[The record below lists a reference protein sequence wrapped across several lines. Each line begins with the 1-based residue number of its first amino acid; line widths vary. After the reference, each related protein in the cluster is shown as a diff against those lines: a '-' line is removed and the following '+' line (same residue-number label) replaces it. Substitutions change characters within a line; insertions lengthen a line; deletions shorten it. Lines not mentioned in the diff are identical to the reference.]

1 VYNEPA
7 DKRAIVSKWRP
18 FALNIEDF
26 KHSRSGRLI
35 KGGQGTAAYWAF
47 VPDPLPPELELDDEA
62 IQLSSEA
69 SLVLGRLDGLGSA
82 LPNPHLLVN
91 PFIRREAVLSSRIEG
106 TQASIADLYAYEAG
120 QLPLPGLP
128 PVPESD
134 VREVLN
140 YVHALEYGVERLE
153 SLPLSLRFMLELH
166 EHLMRGIRGDQATP
180 GEFRRSQ
187 NWIGRA
193 GATLNDATYVPPPA
207 PEMHDCLDALE
218 KYIHYGDK
226 YPPLVRIAMVH
237 QHFEAIHPFLD
248 GNGRVGRL
256 LITLLLVSWGL
267 LSKPLLYLSAFFE
280 LHRSEYYARLLAVNQ
295 HGDWDGWVKFFLRG
309 VREQAGDAA
318 GRARQLQDL
327 QIAWRKA
334 LLAERRSARAVQLAE
349 ALFETPVITVA
360 LAAKTLNCD
369 YNPAKNAVRVL
380 VEAGVLS
387 PQDESTYGKKYVAT
401 AILHIIGD
409 EK

>member
-1 VYNEPA
+1 MN
-7 DKRAIVSKWRP
+7 
-18 FALNIEDF
+18 LEDF
-26 KHSRSGRLI
+26 KNSPSGRVI
-35 KGGQGTAAYWAF
+35 KCGQGNAAYWAF
-47 VPDPLPPELELDDEA
+47 VPNPLPPAFELDDEA
-62 IQLSSEA
+62 IQLSNEA
-69 SLVLGRLDGLGSA
+69 SLELGRLDGLGNA

-120 QLPLPGLP
+120 QLPLPGMP

-140 YVHALEYGVERLE
+140 YVHALEYGIERLE

-166 EHLMRGIRGDQATP
+166 EHLMRGVRGDQATP

-193 GATLNDATYVPPPA
+193 GATLNQATYVPPPA
-207 PEMHDCLDALE
+207 TDMLDCLDALE
-218 KYIHYGDK
+218 KYLHYGDK
-226 YPPLVRIAMVH
+226 YPPLVRIAMIH

-267 LSKPLLYLSAFFE
+267 LRKPLLYLSAFFE
-280 LHRSEYYARLLAVNQ
+280 LHRNEYYARLLAVNQ
-295 HGDWDGWVKFFLRG
+295 HDDWDGWVKFFLRG
-309 VREQAGDAA
+309 VQEQASDAA
-318 GRARQLQDL
+318 SRAKQLQDL
-327 QIAWRKA
+327 QITWRKE
-334 LLAERRSARAVQLAE
+334 LLVGRRSTRAIQLAD
-349 ALFETPVITVA
+349 ALFETPVISVA
-360 LAAKTLNCD
+360 LAAKTLACD

-380 VEAGVLS
+380 LDAGIIE
-387 PQDESTYGKKYVAT
+387 PTDERLYDKKYVAQD
-401 AILHIIGD
+401 IVHIIEAQKLTIFGQD
-409 EK
+409 

>member
-1 VYNEPA
+1 MNL
-7 DKRAIVSKWRP
+7 D
-18 FALNIEDF
+18 DF
-26 KHSRSGRLI
+26 KNSKSGRVI
-35 KGGQGTAAYWAF
+35 RVGQGDAVYWAY
-47 VPDPLPPELELDDEA
+47 VPSPLPPELALDDEA

-69 SLVLGRLDGLGSA
+69 SLMLGRLDGLGNA

-120 QLPLPGLP
+120 QLPLLGMS

-140 YVHALEYGVERLE
+140 YVHALEYGIERLE

-166 EHLMRGIRGDQATP
+166 EHLMRGVRGDQATP

-187 NWIGRA
+187 NWIGRP
-193 GATLNDATYVPPPA
+193 GATLNNATYVPPPA
-207 PEMHDCLDALE
+207 PDMLDCLDALE
-218 KYIHYGDK
+218 KYLHYGDK
-226 YPPLVRIAMVH
+226 YPPLVRIALIH

-267 LSKPLLYLSAFFE
+267 LRKPLLYLSAFFE
-280 LHRSEYYARLLAVNQ
+280 LNRSEYYTRLLAVNQ
-295 HGDWDGWVKFFLRG
+295 HGDWQGWVKFFLRG

-318 GRARQLQDL
+318 NRAKQLQDL
-327 QIAWRKA
+327 QKNWREELSRTSESIN
-334 LLAERRSARAVQLAE
+334 LLRLADK
-349 ALFETPVITVA
+349 LFESPIITVA
-360 LAAKTLNCD
+360 AAERMLGITNK
-369 YNPAKNAVRVL
+369 AVRANVNKL
-380 VEAGVLS
+380 VE
-387 PQDESTYGKKYVAT
+387 YGILVPEGEASYRKNFVAQGIIH
-401 AILHIIGD
+401 ILDAEHT
-409 EK
+409 